1 MKVQEVILRAMAGK
15 LKWWQAAEIL
25 GVADRTMR
33 RWRQRYEQH
42 GYDGLHDYRKG
53 QPSPKKILVQTLEEV
68 LELYRDRYFDFN
80 MRHFHVKTE

>member
-1 MKVQEVILRAMAGK
+1 MKVQEVILRVMAGK
-15 LKWWQAAEIL
+15 LKWWEAAEIL
-25 GVADRTMR
+25 GVTDRTMR
-33 RWRQRYEQH
+33 RWRQRYEEY
-42 GYDGLHDYRKG
+42 GYDGLYDYRKG